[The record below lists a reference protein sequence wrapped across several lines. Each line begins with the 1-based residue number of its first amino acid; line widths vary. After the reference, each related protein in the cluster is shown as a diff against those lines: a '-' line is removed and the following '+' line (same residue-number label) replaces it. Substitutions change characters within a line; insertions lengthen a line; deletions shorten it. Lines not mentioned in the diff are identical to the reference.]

1 MIRIEDCVADDV
13 QTVERKPLNS
23 DAISVTGKSNF
34 ARKTF
39 ASRTR
44 APTQYNSLFKA
55 SPVALSRTGHV
66 TPSMNGEKNKKL
78 DISIFQSFT
87 QPYVKV
93 PMNAQKF
100 HEFSK

>member
-13 QTVERKPLNS
+13 KTVERKPINA
-23 DAISVTGKSNF
+23 DEISVTGKSNF

-39 ASRTR
+39 VSRTR

-55 SPVALSRTGHV
+55 SPAPMARTGHI
-66 TPSMNGEKNKKL
+66 TPSKNGEKNKKL
-78 DISIFQSFT
+78 DECGF
-87 QPYVKV
+87 QPYVRV

-100 HEFSK
+100 LEFSK

>member
-13 QTVERKPLNS
+13 KTVERKQINA
-23 DAISVTGKSNF
+23 DEISVTGKSNF

-39 ASRTR
+39 VSRTR

-55 SPVALSRTGHV
+55 GPATVARTGHI
-66 TPSMNGEKNKKL
+66 TPSRNGEKNKKL
-78 DISIFQSFT
+78 DGSGLQT
-87 QPYVKV
+87 YVKV

-100 HEFSK
+100 HEFS

>member
-13 QTVERKPLNS
+13 KTVERKPINA
-23 DAISVTGKSNF
+23 DEISVTGKSNF

-39 ASRTR
+39 VSRTR
-44 APTQYNSLFKA
+44 APAQYNSLFKA
-55 SPVALSRTGHV
+55 SPVPVARAEHIAPSR
-66 TPSMNGEKNKKL
+66 NGEKNKKL
-78 DISIFQSFT
+78 DSSGF